1 MQKTTKIIVTHVIVG
16 VILILTFIAVK
27 MIGSSKK
34 SDSGMPGM
42 MPPANSMAGGGA
54 GGGAGGSGAGNGGTA
69 KSGSSTSKEAAAG
82 NGTSG
87 TGAGNANGGTG
98 VGTNGTGGGAGAGK
112 NGMAAAGNT
121 MPGNANSNT
130 SGKKSQTVTP
140 VRTVVANEVILQDYV
155 MTSGDIQTQTS
166 IEVFPSI
173 GGTVVQMNVSLGS
186 PVKKGD
192 VIGYIDPS
200 EPGSYYAKSPITC
213 PISGSILTAPAKPG
227 QKVQASSV
235 ITKIGDIEN
244 LQISAK
250 IPERYVAE
258 LAVGQK
264 AEIKLEAYPDV
275 SFSASV
281 VRISPVVDSATR
293 TKEIILNFDKK
304 DSRINAGMFAK
315 VKLFTSA
322 YKGTFAIGQDSIVSN
337 SDKNYLFVVNDD
349 DTVSKREVTLGK
361 NVDGYYQILSGIEF
375 GETVVTEGMLTLYEG
390 AKVRDIGK

>member
-16 VILILTFIAVK
+16 VILILTFLTVK

-34 SDSGMPGM
+34 SASGMPGM

-54 GGGAGGSGAGNGGTA
+54 GGGGAGNGGTA
-69 KSGSSTSKEAAAG
+69 KPGSSTSKEAAPG

-87 TGAGNANGGTG
+87 AGAGNANGGTG
-98 VGTNGTGGGAGAGK
+98 VGTNGAGGGAGAGK

-186 PVKKGD
+186 PVKKGE